1 MLQDLDAVMA
11 KHRLDAMIVY
21 GSSTY
26 GNPEL
31 RYVVGANLARG
42 GIFLKQRMRDPILVV
57 SNIDH
62 GQASKGIVN
71 NVVTYSK
78 YGYEKLLAKHGRDLA
93 APLLMDRI
101 LRRHKVKGNIGLH
114 GRNDASDLLNLTK
127 SLRGFGHKI
136 TGEKHPTTLESIME
150 TKSLSEIHRI
160 MEVGGRTEKVVGKT
174 IDFLERCHQD
184 GGRLTFEGQKLT
196 VGMIKAVTRRHLAEE
211 NLIAPEDFII
221 AAGLRSADPHY
232 PGEDSDPVVVG
243 QPIVF
248 DIFPQ
253 DAGGYCYDMTRTF
266 VFGEPSTE
274 IRRMHESVLKAQ
286 QIAFDLVHEGC
297 RVEKLMNSVCDHFSR
312 DGFKTI
318 RDLNKGDREAEKT
331 GFVHSLGHGVG
342 LTIGEKPYLSLHSDD
357 ILKVGHVF
365 TIEPGLY
372 DARVGGVRVED
383 VIALTESGPLNLTS
397 FGKTLQI

>member
-1 MLQDLDAVMA
+1 MLKDLDAVMIEH
-11 KHRLDAMIVY
+11 KLDAMIVY

-31 RYVVGANLARG
+31 RYVVGTNLARG
-42 GIFLKQRMRDPILVV
+42 GIFLKQRKKEPILVV
-57 SNIDH
+57 SNIDY
-62 GQASKGIVN
+62 GQASKGVVK

-78 YGYEKLLAKHGRDLA
+78 YGYEKLLAEHGRDLA
-93 APLLMDRI
+93 APLLIDRI
-101 LRRHKVKGNIGLH
+101 LRSHKIKGKIGLH

-127 SLRGFGHKI
+127 TLRRFGHKI
-136 TGEKHPTTLESIME
+136 TGEKHPTTLESAME
-150 TKSLSEIHRI
+150 TKSQSEIHKI
-160 MEVGGRTEKVVGKT
+160 TEVGGRTEKVVGKT
-174 IDFLERCHQD
+174 IDFLERCQED
-184 GGRLTFEGQKLT
+184 GGRLTFDGRKLT
-196 VGMIKAVTRRHLAEE
+196 VGMVKAVTRRHLAEE

-221 AAGLRSADPHY
+221 AAGPRSADPHY

-243 QPIVF
+243 QSIVF

-266 VFGEPSTE
+266 VFGEPSAE
-274 IRRMHESVLKAQ
+274 IMRMYESVLKAQ

-297 RVEKLMNSVCDHFSR
+297 KVEKLMNSVCDHFSR

-318 RDLNKGDREAEKT
+318 RDLNKGDQEAEKT

-342 LTIGEKPYLSLHSDD
+342 LTIGEKPYLSLHTDD

-372 DARVGGVRVED
+372 DAKVGGVRVED

-397 FGKTLQI
+397 YKKTLQI